1 MSTITRFAV
10 RSSGRDV
17 TAVRRPVP
25 SVSRAAALAL
35 KKAELQALAE
45 ERGVET
51 SGTKA
56 DLVDRLT
63 GVESN
68 DAEVETD
75 G

>member
-10 RSSGRDV
+10 RSSGRDI

-35 KKAELQALAE
+35 KKVELQALAE
-45 ERGVET
+45 ERGVDT
-51 SGTKA
+51 AGTKA
-56 DLVDRLT
+56 EIVNRLT

-68 DAEVETD
+68 DAEVTTD